1 MASGLDLSQQ
11 FTLINAPAGSGKTT
25 AVSNTVR
32 KLLRQSNKKV
42 LCITYTNRAA
52 EQLREKIDSERV
64 EIGTIHSFIGNFMIP
79 FFRIRSVIEYFVQF
93 YRREIKKI
101 IDGNDE
107 RALAKLE
114 KYRERN
120 NLELEFAVT
129 EEVVLENISCIKY
142 GETQFSSFLYGALS
156 HDDLLTFSRAVFE
169 RFPKLNMA
177 LSQKY
182 SFIFIDE
189 YQDTSSAILNLF
201 YTACLNNETKLVLL
215 GDEMQQIYKE
225 RVEGFQEVIN
235 RHFIRENT
243 LKSNWRSQGNIVS
256 VLNNIY
262 FDSVYSQHAEK
273 PAGNKAKIH
282 VVNDLLDINIE
293 SDTLQ
298 LVLFNSE
305 LFNEIGA
312 FNLYK
317 VYNKIYAYHD
327 KYNAKEILLNS
338 NHDNPDD
345 LIVLLN
351 FVIEISELFD
361 EKRFIKLIQ
370 KISGFKFANKEIW
383 KIKKHS
389 DKVKV
394 ADQLNQL
401 SQEIRSNKTLNE
413 LLCFLQQIEIIDSTF
428 LEMVISQIEENTECK
443 DELFNI
449 RLNEFLNCYKQ
460 MKYPIFSTQHA
471 VKGEGYD
478 KVAFKISDGT
488 NNINVRMYAFLNLFS
503 KGLFDYKELMS
514 MNEHV
519 KKNIYALN
527 ATIKKQAS
535 KLNAKEFKQFEEPC
549 KKCILEIKKI
559 IINNKGLFLE
569 IFGSDYLSFEGKPN
583 VTNFKKCIKAINKIE
598 GILLAYKLF
607 YVGCSR
613 AKEQLD
619 VYVTNIDI
627 KSFQKEFISKM
638 ESIGFEVSIEV

>member
-79 FFRIRSVIEYFVQF
+79 FFRIKSVIEYFVQF
-93 YRREIKKI
+93 YRSEIKKI
-101 IDGNDE
+101 IEEKDE
-107 RALAKLE
+107 RTVTRLE

-120 NLELEFAVT
+120 NLEIDFVVT

-142 GETQFSSFLYGALS
+142 GETQFSSFLYGGLS
-156 HDDLLTFSRAVFE
+156 HDDLLIFSRAVFE
-169 RFPKLNMA
+169 KFPKLNMA

-182 SFIFIDE
+182 SFVFIDE
-189 YQDTSSAILNLF
+189 YQDTSSAILDLF
-201 YTACLNNETKLVLL
+201 YTACLNNETRLVLL

-225 RVEGFQEVIN
+225 RVEDFQEVIN
-235 RHFIRENT
+235 LNFIRENT
-243 LKSNWRSQGNIVS
+243 LKSNWRSQANIVS

-262 FDSVYSQHAEK
+262 FDSLYSQYAERS
-273 PAGNKAKIH
+273 AGNKAKIH
-282 VVNDLLDINIE
+282 VVNDLIDINLE

-298 LVLFNSE
+298 LVLYNSE
-305 LFNEIGA
+305 LFKEIEA

-317 VYNKIYAYHD
+317 VYNEIYSYHD
-327 KYNAKEILLNS
+327 KYNAKEILLSS
-338 NHDNPDD
+338 NRDNPDD
-345 LIVLLN
+345 LIVLLT

-361 EKRFIKLIQ
+361 KQRFIQLIQ
-370 KISGFKFANKEIW
+370 KIDEFKFANKEIW
-383 KIKKHS
+383 KIKNHS
-389 DKVKV
+389 DKIKV
-394 ADQLNQL
+394 ADQLNRL
-401 SQEIRSNKTLNE
+401 SQEIKSNKTLNE
-413 LLCFLQQIEIIDSTF
+413 LLCFLQEIEIIDSTF
-428 LEMVISQIEENTECK
+428 LEMVISQIEENTGFK
-443 DELFNI
+443 NELFNI

-460 MKYPIFSTQHA
+460 IKNPTFSTQHA

-488 NNINVRMYAFLNLFS
+488 NNINVRMYEFLKLFS
-503 KGLFDYKELMS
+503 KGLFNYKELMS
-514 MNEHV
+514 MNEQV
-519 KKNIYALN
+519 KKKISSLN
-527 ATIKKQAS
+527 AIIEKQAS
-535 KLNAKEFKQFEEPC
+535 KLNAKEYKQFEESC

-559 IINNKGLFLE
+559 FIENNELFLE
-569 IFGSDYLSFEGKPN
+569 IFGQDYLPFEGKPN
-583 VTNFKKCIKAINKIE
+583 VTNFKRCIKSINKIE

-619 VYVTNIDI
+619 VYVTYMDI
-627 KSFQKEFISKM
+627 QSFQKEFISKM

>member
-201 YTACLNNETKLVLL
+201 YKACLNNETRLVLL

-225 RVEGFQEVIN
+225 RVEGFHEVIN

-413 LLCFLQQIEIIDSTF
+413 LLC
-428 LEMVISQIEENTECK
+428 
-443 DELFNI
+443 
-449 RLNEFLNCYKQ
+449 
-460 MKYPIFSTQHA
+460 
-471 VKGEGYD
+471 
-478 KVAFKISDGT
+478 
-488 NNINVRMYAFLNLFS
+488 
-503 KGLFDYKELMS
+503 
-514 MNEHV
+514 
-519 KKNIYALN
+519 
-527 ATIKKQAS
+527 
-535 KLNAKEFKQFEEPC
+535 
-549 KKCILEIKKI
+549 
-559 IINNKGLFLE
+559 
-569 IFGSDYLSFEGKPN
+569 
-583 VTNFKKCIKAINKIE
+583 
-598 GILLAYKLF
+598 
-607 YVGCSR
+607 
-613 AKEQLD
+613 
-619 VYVTNIDI
+619 
-627 KSFQKEFISKM
+627 
-638 ESIGFEVSIEV
+638 

>member
-201 YTACLNNETKLVLL
+201 YTACLNNETRLVLL

>member
-64 EIGTIHSFIGNFMIP
+64 EVGTIHSFIGNFMVP
-79 FFRIRSVIEYFVQF
+79 FFRIKSVIEYFVQF
-93 YRREIKKI
+93 YCSEIKKI
-101 IDGNDE
+101 IEGKDE
-107 RALAKLE
+107 RSLIKLE

-120 NLELEFAVT
+120 NLEIDFVVT
-129 EEVVLENISCIKY
+129 EKVVLENISYIKY
-142 GETQFSSFLYGALS
+142 GETQFSSFLYGGLS

-169 RFPKLNMA
+169 KFPKLNMA
-177 LSQKY
+177 LAQKY
-182 SFIFIDE
+182 SFVFIDE
-189 YQDTSSAILNLF
+189 YQDTSSAILDLF
-201 YTACLNNETKLVLL
+201 YTACLNNETRLVLL

-225 RVEGFQEVIN
+225 RVEDFQEVIN
-235 RHFIRENT
+235 RNFIRENT
-243 LKSNWRSQGNIVS
+243 LKSNWRSQANIVS

-262 FDSVYSQHAEK
+262 FDSLYSQYAEK

-282 VVNDLLDINIE
+282 VVNDLIDINLE

-298 LVLFNSE
+298 LVLYNSE
-305 LFNEIGA
+305 LFKEIEA

-327 KYNAKEILLNS
+327 KYSAKEILLNS
-338 NHDNPDD
+338 NRDNPDD
-345 LIVLLN
+345 LIVLLI
-351 FVIEISELFD
+351 FIIEISELFD
-361 EKRFIKLIQ
+361 KQRFIQLIQ
-370 KISGFKFANKEIW
+370 KIDEFKFANKEIW
-383 KIKKHS
+383 RIKNHS

-394 ADQLNQL
+394 ADQLNRL
-401 SQEIRSNKTLNE
+401 SQEVKSNKTLNE
-413 LLCFLQQIEIIDSTF
+413 LLCFLQEIEIIDSTF
-428 LEMVISQIEENTECK
+428 LEMVISQIEGNT
-443 DELFNI
+443 DFRNELFDI

-460 MKYPIFSTQHA
+460 IKNPTFSTQHA

-488 NNINVRMYAFLNLFS
+488 NNINVRMYAFLKLFS

-514 MNEHV
+514 MNEHA
-519 KKNIYALN
+519 KKNISSLN
-527 ATIKKQAS
+527 TTIEKQAS
-535 KLNAKEFKQFEEPC
+535 NLNAKDFKQFEEPC

-559 IINNKGLFLE
+559 FIENKGLFLE
-569 IFGSDYLSFEGKPN
+569 IFGQDYLSFEGKPN

-619 VYVTNIDI
+619 VYVTNMEIQ
-627 KSFQKEFISKM
+627 SFQKEFISKM

>member
-201 YTACLNNETKLVLL
+201 YTACLNNETRLVLL

-338 NHDNPDD
+338 NQDNPDD
-345 LIVLLN
+345 LIVLLT

-394 ADQLNQL
+394 ADQLNRL

-559 IINNKGLFLE
+559 IINNNGLFIE

-638 ESIGFEVSIEV
+638 ESIGFDVSIEV

>member
-201 YTACLNNETKLVLL
+201 YTACLNNKTRLVLL

-519 KKNIYALN
+519 KKKIYALN

-535 KLNAKEFKQFEEPC
+535 KLNAKEFKQFQEPC

>member
-201 YTACLNNETKLVLL
+201 YTACLNNETRLVLL

-338 NHDNPDD
+338 NQDNPDD
-345 LIVLLN
+345 LIVLLT

-370 KISGFKFANKEIW
+370 KISGFKFANKQIW

-394 ADQLNQL
+394 ADQLNRL

-413 LLCFLQQIEIIDSTF
+413 LLSFLQKIEIIDSTF
-428 LEMVISQIEENTECK
+428 LELVISQIEENTECK

-449 RLNEFLNCYKQ
+449 RLNEFFNCYKQ

-514 MNEHV
+514 MNEQV

-559 IINNKGLFLE
+559 IINNNGLFIE